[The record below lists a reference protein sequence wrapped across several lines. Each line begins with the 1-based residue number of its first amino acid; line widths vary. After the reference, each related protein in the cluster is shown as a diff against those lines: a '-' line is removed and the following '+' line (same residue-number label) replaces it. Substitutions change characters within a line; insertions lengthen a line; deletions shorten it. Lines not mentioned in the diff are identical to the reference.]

1 MSPRMW
7 RRFCYPALEANAR
20 AARRAGLLFV
30 QHACG
35 NNWAI
40 LDGFMDAGVDAYQ
53 SIQATASMSLPQVRE
68 ATRGR
73 MALWGG
79 VLVEHLVSG
88 TQEEVRQDVRA
99 AVEVA
104 KQGGGFILGST
115 HSIAVGTSYDN
126 FMALLDEFDKLRD
139 L

>member
-1 MSPRMW
+1 M
-7 RRFCYPALEANAR
+7 
-20 AARRAGLLFV
+20 
-30 QHACG
+30 
-35 NNWAI
+35 
-40 LDGFMDAGVDAYQ
+40 
-53 SIQATASMSLPQVRE
+53 
-68 ATRGR
+68 
-73 MALWGG
+73 
-79 VLVEHLVSG
+79 SG